1 MMSAPSNPAEPI
13 GLRAQIALRLDNGTL
28 PAAGNQKI
36 FGGYGANQ
44 ACAACDAPVLENEV
58 LYEVEVQRE
67 DEVIVIAIHRRCF
80 DLWME
85 ESLARRRRNV

>member
-1 MMSAPSNPAEPI
+1 MMSAPSNPAESAA
-13 GLRAQIALRLDNGTL
+13 LRAQIALRLDNGTL

-44 ACAACDAPVLENEV
+44 ACAACDAPVLETEV
-58 LYEVEVQRE
+58 IYEVEVQRE
-67 DEVIVIAIHRRCF
+67 TEVIVIAMHRRCF

-85 ESLARRRRNV
+85 ASLARRRRDL

>member
-1 MMSAPSNPAEPI
+1 MMSAPSNPAELVA
-13 GLRAQIALRLDNGTL
+13 LRALIVLRLDNGTL
-28 PAAGNQKI
+28 PGAGNQKI

-44 ACAACDAPVLENEV
+44 ACDGCGAPVLETDV

-67 DEVIVIAIHRRCF
+67 ADIVVIAMHRRCF

-85 ESLARRRRNV
+85 ESLARGRRER

>member
-1 MMSAPSNPAEPI
+1 MMSAPSNPADSTA
-13 GLRAQIALRLDNGTL
+13 LRAQIALRLDNGNL

-44 ACAACDAPVLENEV
+44 ACAACDAPVLESEV
-58 LYEVEVQRE
+58 LYEVEVQQ
-67 DEVIVIAIHRRCF
+67 DAEVIVIALHRRCF

-85 ESLARRRRNV
+85 ESLARRRRNT

>member
-1 MMSAPSNPAEPI
+1 MMSAPSYPAELI
-13 GLRAQIALRLDNGTL
+13 GLREQIALRLDNGTL
-28 PAAGNQKI
+28 PATGNQKI

-67 DEVIVIAIHRRCF
+67 AEVIVIAVHRRCF
-80 DLWME
+80 DVWTE
-85 ESLARRRRNV
+85 ESLARRRRNL

>member
-1 MMSAPSNPAEPI
+1 MSAPSNPAELV
-13 GLRAQIALRLDNGTL
+13 GLRAQIALRLDNGNL

-67 DEVIVIAIHRRCF
+67 AEVIVLAMHRCCF

-85 ESLARRRRNV
+85 ESLALRRRNV